1 MAQELLKFRQR
12 AEAALATHCPDP
24 QSHNGDRRR
33 KRVWLSSPLMEKVQ
47 ETVRPQA
54 CFMVMSR
61 VDESE
66 NIRGVGPFVLER
78 VISGAAES
86 GVSIRKLC
94 DGTIMIQTD
103 NDIQMT
109 KIMAMTEPLKP
120 SKGVLL
126 GGFPL
131 GLPRGPLP
139 PSSPRGTPPPPP
151 GNSPS
156 PGTKYVRLLLV
167 RPLWSPVINVCGKTS
182 EAAKETHFRP
192 ADNPMLRGYN
202 VNLTDKP
209 FFDRASRGVV
219 KSFYVSVNK
228 TTHFLW
234 KETHLDDIT
243 PFLLGSFEKEMS
255 LDIPLQMRTSPHY

>member
-120 SKGVLL
+120 SKGEGGAAQESSSGAFPWAFLGDPSLQALL
-126 GGFPL
+126 GELPL
-131 GLPRGPLP
+131 
-139 PSSPRGTPPPPP
+139 PPP

-182 EAAKETHFRP
+182 EAAKVSPVGVLRKTQRVTANINTLKCVEGCNKVFAQSLNALVSSGET
-192 ADNPMLRGYN
+192 
-202 VNLTDKP
+202 K
-209 FFDRASRGVV
+209 AS
-219 KSFYVSVNK
+219 
-228 TTHFLW
+228 L
-234 KETHLDDIT
+234 ETGGPVET
-243 PFLLGSFEKEMS
+243 WQGK
-255 LDIPLQMRTSPHY
+255 RT